1 MKKSDTKILN
11 LLAFFALC
19 IVAVLILVNNLLPL
33 LGINVTGAIFNFL
46 ATLKEIFI
54 LIIIGIS
61 AYNYVLGKS
70 KGWTVAFWVAVVIF
84 VVGIVLIWF

>member
-11 LLAFFALC
+11 LLAFLTLC
-19 IVAVLILVNNLLPL
+19 IVAVLVLVGKL
-33 LGINVTGAIFNFL
+33 LGLKGAPLNFL
-46 ATLKEIFI
+46 DTLKEVFV

-70 KGWTVAFWVAVVIF
+70 KGWTIAFWVAVVIF